1 MINWLPTLFS
11 DGLIMNCLAWNHPP
25 ALSGL
30 ADAVRNHAKPLY
42 LIVCLPDRRIPEFRP
57 SETPCAE
64 ESALRQAIAGKLG
77 CLQFN
82 GANVLE
88 NILPGV
94 HLWLMPSEN
103 AARLGEHFPQ
113 SVQWQTEAVPQLPPQ
128 PVKPWFRPSE
138 HRAAPD
144 RAVIVGAGI
153 AGAATAR
160 ALAEHG
166 LPVTVLEAA
175 EPANAASGNRQ
186 GLLYAKISPHN
197 TEQTELL
204 LCGYGH
210 TLRLLET
217 LLPNRESWGGD
228 GVLHLNHDAEETR
241 RNQALGAHSHHAH
254 LYRPVDADEAAQ
266 IAGIETAQSGLYW
279 PQGVWLNPPAFVRAL
294 LDHPLI
300 ELHTRTPVL
309 AAEHDGN
316 KWQVRTPAHT
326 FSGSHLIYCTGAHSP
341 QAADPNVSALPYRL
355 VRGQTDLAAAVPYS
369 EQLRC
374 ALSGTGYISPAWQGL
389 HCYGATF
396 VQHDT
401 GTDWRETDRQ
411 TNRANLHGLNAQL
424 AAQLLWQSS
433 PSSLSDGLDGSHQHQ
448 RPSETRSDGLTP
460 QGHAALRCDS
470 PDHLPIVGALG
481 DIAAMQ
487 NVYAKL
493 ALDKNY
499 RLNAPCPYLPN
510 AYINTAH
517 GSRGLATAPICAVA
531 VAADILGLPNPLSP
545 RIRRALAPNRTVI
558 RSIVR
563 QQPLSGKAV

>member
-1 MINWLPTLFS
+1 
-11 DGLIMNCLAWNHPP
+11 MNCLAWNAPP
-25 ALSGL
+25 PLAAL
-30 ADAVRNHAKPLY
+30 ADTVRRHAKPLY

-57 SETPCAE
+57 SEQPCVE

-77 CLQFN
+77 CIQFN

-113 SVQWQTEAVPQLPPQ
+113 PIQWQTEAVPQLPPQ

-138 HRAAPD
+138 HRAAPS

-204 LCGYGH
+204 LCGYGY
-210 TLRLLET
+210 TRRLLET
-217 LLPNRESWGGD
+217 LLPNRENWGGD

-241 RNQALGAHSHHAH
+241 RNQALAAHNHHAH

-279 PQGVWLNPPAFVRAL
+279 PQGVWLNPPALVRAL

-316 KWQVRTPAHT
+316 GWQVRTPAHT

-374 ALSGTGYISPAWQGL
+374 ALSGASYISPAWQGL

-411 TNRANLHGLNAQL
+411 TNRANLHELNAQL
-424 AAQLLWQSS
+424 AAQLLWRSP
-433 PSSLSDGLDGSHQHQ
+433 PSSLSDG
-448 RPSETRSDGLTP
+448 PTP

-481 DIAAMQ
+481 NIAAMQ

-499 RLNAPCPYLPN
+499 RLNTPCPYLPN

-517 GSRGLATAPICAVA
+517 GSRGLATAPICAAA

-545 RIRRALAPNRTVI
+545 RILHALAPNRTVI
-558 RSIVR
+558 RAIVR
-563 QQPLSGKAV
+563 QQPLWGKA